1 MGILKTFSDLISNN
15 SMKAQYYSLL
25 MIRLYKIIEK
35 ILDLKGLP
43 YKVENIS
50 GTTEK
55 KLCKAFITEVTTKH
69 ILENSGG

>member
-1 MGILKTFSDLISNN
+1 MV
-15 SMKAQYYSLL
+15 
-25 MIRLYKIIEK
+25 RLYKIIEK

-43 YKVENIS
+43 YRVENIS